1 MTNAKPKILRA
12 TSAPANYEAR
22 LRTLLKKFTA
32 DADQMRAALIQSL
45 SSDNATA
52 TDTLDNVA
60 QVTVAIRCGRYA
72 DELRARI
79 DMTACHA
86 NDIWMYETAL
96 LYVQTLGSMAA
107 MRGEGDPTED
117 ALRQARA
124 FARNQFIEAVRD
136 IR

>member
-32 DADQMRAALIQSL
+32 GADQMRAALIESL
-45 SSDNATA
+45 SAGNATA

-79 DMTACHA
+79 DQTHCHT

-96 LYVQTLGSMAA
+96 LYVQTLDSVASFT
-107 MRGEGDPTED
+107 GERDATED

-124 FARNQFIEAVRD
+124 FARSQFINAVRD
-136 IR
+136 IQ